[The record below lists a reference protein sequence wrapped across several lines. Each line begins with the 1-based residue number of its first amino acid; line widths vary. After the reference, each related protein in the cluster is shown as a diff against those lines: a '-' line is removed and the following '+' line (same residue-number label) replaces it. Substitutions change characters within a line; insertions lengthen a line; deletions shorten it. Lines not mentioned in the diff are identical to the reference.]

1 MKKQYAYVVIQKVFD
16 EEYGMLY
23 HSVEAML
30 VFLGD
35 NAELRAESYREE
47 MNKQH
52 GSYSEF
58 SVERTEVG

>member
-23 HSVEAML
+23 SSAETML
-30 VFLGD
+30 VFLGE
-35 NAELRAESYREE
+35 NAELRAESYCEE
-47 MNKQH
+47 MNR

-58 SVERTEVG
+58 SVQRTEIG